1 MLHLDPNETI
11 LLEVRKHWFVFFSQG
26 VVLVLASILPPII
39 YEFFVSLVPLK
50 IIINGNATALASFLY
65 TLWLLV
71 LLMILF
77 IQWTNYYLNVWYIT
91 EKRIIDV
98 VQKGIFH
105 REVSSIR
112 FDKIQDITVEVNGF
126 IATFL
131 NFGDVGVQT
140 ASETGGIFSMKGA
153 ANPDAVRKIVF
164 SQHNQQAERAQSVKI
179 VNSGYNNT
187 DGGTIS

>member
-1 MLHLDPNETI
+1 MLHLDPNESI

-26 VVLVLASILPPII
+26 VFLVIATIIPPIA
-39 YEFFVSLVPLK
+39 YEFFVNFFPES
-50 IIINGNATALASFLY
+50 ITIDGNPTALASFFY
-65 TLWLLV
+65 TLWLLT

-112 FDKIQDITVEVNGF
+112 FDKIQDITVDVNGV

-131 NFGDVGVQT
+131 NFGDVDVQT
-140 ASETGGIFSMKGA
+140 ASETGGNFTMRSA
-153 ANPDAVRKIVF
+153 ANPDAVRRIVF
-164 SQHNQQAERAQSVKI
+164 SQHNQQAERTQPVKI
-179 VNSGYNNT
+179 VDNGYNNT
-187 DGGTIS
+187 DGGTTS